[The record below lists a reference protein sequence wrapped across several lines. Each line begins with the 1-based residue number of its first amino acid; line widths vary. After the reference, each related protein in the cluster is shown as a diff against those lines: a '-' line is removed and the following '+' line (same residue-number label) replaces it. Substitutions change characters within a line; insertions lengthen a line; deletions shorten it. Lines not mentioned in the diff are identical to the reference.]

1 MAAVSE
7 LIALECPE
15 CGQRNYTTRKNR
27 KKNAD
32 KLTKKKYCRCVNR
45 HTLHKETKIK

>member
-1 MAAVSE
+1 MAAVRE

-15 CGQRNYTTRKNR
+15 CKRKNYTTDKNR

-32 KLTKKKYCRCVNR
+32 KLVLSKYCRWC
-45 HTLHKETKIK
+45 HGHKDHKETKIK